1 MHQAYD
7 RIEFNVNANAEN
19 SSSTTS
25 KPEVDRFCDFNK
37 HNVVAAN
44 NKAESQRL
52 VSWHLTS
59 TRLLES
65 ANSNALRPE
74 KQSKTWGRSAMI
86 RQGIHNKENWEG
98 IQILA

>member
-52 VSWHLTS
+52 VS
-59 TRLLES
+59 
-65 ANSNALRPE
+65 
-74 KQSKTWGRSAMI
+74 
-86 RQGIHNKENWEG
+86 
-98 IQILA
+98 